1 MQALLASLVVG
12 MSVKDESF
20 RAAMATNRA
29 EVKKTGQ
36 EFDRS
41 ADQMGS
47 AIERGARAVNA
58 AAIRIV
64 DSVANIGR
72 EVTNQGLKLTAGLT
86 APLGLLAHTANGT
99 ASDFQ
104 AAMNN
109 VHAAMVG
116 VDPAQ
121 LDKLREAAL
130 TLGPAM
136 GKSAIEAAS
145 AIESLAKN
153 GLSAADILSGGLEN
167 ALKLG
172 VLGQTDL
179 GKAADA
185 TTDILQQFHLTTGA
199 LPGVVNKVSGA
210 LDASKLDFN
219 GYADAIGMV
228 GGIAGGLGY
237 SFDDMNTALTA
248 VIPLMTGGS
257 DAGTSF
263 KTFLLSLVPQ
273 SKDAAGAMAKLGIS
287 FSNADGTMKTL
298 GEAAEVLN
306 TKLSGLNDK
315 SRQEALTKIFG
326 TDGMRVALAL
336 MQAGAKG
343 IADVQAQIDKASAN
357 DKIAILLDGEAAAT
371 QRLSSAWEKLKI
383 AIGEAGIIQFFTM
396 LKEGS
401 AAVLSSIGSMPPWFF
416 KVGVA
421 VGAVAAATGPLL
433 LILTK
438 LATIAIPLLALRLGP
453 LALGFAA
460 IINPVGVVIRLLGQL
475 ALQAGAATIIGRLG
489 TAMMGFAGPIGLVV
503 TALSLY
509 IPMLLALGR
518 ASQATEEA
526 QARLNE
532 DQARGR
538 EITLQLATATGKA
551 RDEALSA
558 AKALRVQRV
567 EALATA
573 KAMLLAAKANYQKQR
588 DFETSG
594 AAVTPTG
601 RIIQLLTG
609 RNRTGAARDYV
620 AADAEY
626 KARMADLDGLNAA
639 INGAGS
645 GGGGKIDMSFDDD
658 PKKVRTK
665 KGRDAEQDEA
675 RYEDALGQSR
685 VERLQ
690 AQADLTGALRA
701 RHKAE
706 TAALAEE
713 RASYVRQNANDDGLT
728 DARRAQLLAAKD
740 AALAVRQQVIDQ
752 TLATGLAQETYD
764 LARARN
770 EVEQENVRVV
780 ADMADSVGGRRD
792 AELRLLDLQRQQ
804 EEADLDLVLATKA
817 MASVEWANASK
828 RKDDLD
834 RIYDQRR
841 ASIERQNEGPG
852 GSYLRY
858 LDRSATAIGEDL
870 QDAGVSALK
879 GLNGEITDAIM
890 NTRNLGDAFV
900 NMGKRIIASLIDIAV
915 QQTLIRPLAEKLL
928 GAGGSGGGFLSSLG
942 KLVGLGGSAMAGSNL
957 LTSAAG
963 MSTSIGFS
971 QIALPDFGGFR
982 KNGGG
987 INASDWYVVG
997 EDGPEVFAPGV
1008 SGTVIPNGG
1017 LGDRSRERFEIIPS
1031 PWFDVRAASA
1041 ARPETQAMGVRAA
1054 AGGAQMA
1061 AADSARRGRR
1071 RLA

>member
-1 MQALLASLVVG
+1 MQSLLASLVIG

-29 EVKKTGQ
+29 EVKRTGQ

-64 DSVANIGR
+64 DSVASIGR

-86 APLGLLAHTANGT
+86 APLGLLAHSANST

-121 LDKLREAAL
+121 LDKLREAAM

-136 GKSAIEAAS
+136 GKSAVEAAT

-237 SFDDMNTALTA
+237 SFDDMNTALAA

-273 SKDAAGAMAKLGIS
+273 SKDAADAMKKMGIS

-306 TKLSGLNDK
+306 TKLSGLNDR

-336 MQAGAKG
+336 MQAGSKG

-401 AAVLSSIGSMPPWFF
+401 AAVLSGIAGMPPAFF

-421 VGAVAAATGPLL
+421 VGAVAAATGPM
-433 LILTK
+433 LIVLTK
-438 LATIAIPLLALRLGP
+438 LATVAIPLLALRLGP

-460 IINPVGVVIRLLGQL
+460 IINPVGVLIRLLGQL
-475 ALQAGAATIIGRLG
+475 ALQAGAATLMGRLG
-489 TAMMGFAGPIGLVV
+489 TAMVGVAGPIGLVV

-509 IPMLLALGR
+509 IPMLMALGR
-518 ASQATEEA
+518 ASQATEDA

-573 KAMLLAAKANYQKQR
+573 KAMLLTAKANYQKQR

-594 AAVTPTG
+594 AATSPTG
-601 RIIQLLTG
+601 RIIQLVTG

-626 KARMADLDGLNAA
+626 KARMADLDSLDAA
-639 INGAGS
+639 IAGAGK
-645 GGGGKIDMSFDDD
+645 GDGPKIDMSFDD
-658 PKKVRTK
+658 PRKVRTK

-675 RYEDALGQSR
+675 RYQDALGQSR
-685 VERLQ
+685 VDRLQ
-690 AQADLTGALRA
+690 AQADLTGSLRA

-713 RASYVRQNANDDGLT
+713 RASFIRQNENDDGLN

-752 TLATGLAQETYD
+752 TLTTGLAQEGYD

-770 EVEQENVRVV
+770 DVEQENTRV
-780 ADMADSVGGRRD
+780 AIEMADSVGGRRD

-804 EEADLDLVLATKA
+804 EEADLDLVMATKA

-834 RIYDQRR
+834 RIYGQRR
-841 ASIERQNEGPG
+841 ASVERQNEGPG
-852 GSYLRY
+852 ASYMRY

-928 GAGGSGGGFLSSLG
+928 GTGGSGGGFLSSLG
-942 KLVGLGGSAMAGSNL
+942 KLVGLGSSAMAGSNL
-957 LTSAAG
+957 LASGAG

-982 KNGGG
+982 KDGGG

-997 EDGPEVFAPGV
+997 EEGPEIFAPGV

-1017 LGDRSRERFEIIPS
+1017 AGDRGRDRVEIVPS

-1041 ARPETQAMGVRAA
+1041 ARPETHAMGAKAA

-1061 AADSARRGRR
+1061 AADSARRARR